1 MIKLI
6 AIDLI
11 GVLAFEK
18 DIELSNEESKL
29 ERLFGPNISDSEY
42 LKQAFNIINKDNT
55 TIENITKNII
65 NKLYDI
71 KDKDIFTKLKKDYP
85 DIKLII
91 ATNHISYV
99 KDFIY
104 NNFNTTYLD
113 DIIISSNIHK
123 IKPNK
128 DFYQYILDKYY
139 LKPNEVLFIDD
150 NINNIEGAKSL
161 NINTIKIEKNN
172 NLYLTIKDYLTTH
185 K

>member
-99 KDFIY
+99 KDFIF

-113 DIIISSNIHK
+113 DIIISSNIHR
-123 IKPNK
+123 IKSNK
-128 DFYQYILDKYY
+128 DFYQYILDKYH
-139 LKPNEVLFIDD
+139 LKPNELLFIDD
-150 NINNIEGAKSL
+150 NINNIESAKSL

-172 NLYLTIKDYLTTH
+172 NLYLTIKDYLPH
-185 K
+185 YK

>member
-42 LKQAFNIINKDNT
+42 LKQASNIINKDNII
-55 TIENITKNII
+55 IENITKNII

-128 DFYQYILDKYY
+128 DFYQYILDKYH
-139 LKPNEVLFIDD
+139 LKPNELLFIDD
-150 NINNIEGAKSL
+150 NINNIESAKSL

>member
-18 DIELSNEESKL
+18 DIEPSKEESKL

-42 LKQAFNIINKDNT
+42 LKQASNIINKDNT

-65 NKLYDI
+65 NKLYYI

-91 ATNHISYV
+91 ATNHISYI
-99 KDFIY
+99 KDFIH
-104 NNFNTTYLD
+104 NNFNTIYLD
-113 DIIISSNIHK
+113 NIIISSNIHK

-128 DFYQYILDKYY
+128 DFYQYILDKYH
-139 LKPNEVLFIDD
+139 LNPNELLFIDD

-172 NLYLTIKDYLTTH
+172 NLYLTIKDYLPH
-185 K
+185 YK